1 MRHPRTFLLS
11 MLGLCCGLVPAAQ
24 AATWV
29 WPDLN
34 LILPG
39 PCAGTLQACV
49 NNAAN
54 GDSILIGNDSFL
66 TPDRYTGISGDLAIT
81 KSLLLAPMPGID
93 AVFEGGSIVV
103 FTPAGVSG
111 DVTLR
116 GLVLRGG
123 RIQVEERG
131 SSSAII
137 TLDQL
142 RQYEPPAGQ
151 CAIDF
156 RTTVATTVTPRF
168 IVGNSWVQMTESGG
182 SGRSGICVYSH
193 AQTYQAE
200 VYGNLID
207 TRRSASVAAIE
218 MAGGIAAGAINLR
231 LHRNRIWLGG
241 DSADRGFSIQHNNPA
256 APVTI
261 EVVNNV
267 IAGAGGAANSENA
280 AIVIKEHNAQLTV
293 VNNSISE
300 GGVGIHVD
308 QLGVGPVT
316 GRVANNLITRQSV
329 SGLRFLDV
337 ALPNDHNLLHAVTA
351 NDLGS
356 GGVLGAGTLTTDPL
370 IESPDYPRPS
380 GSSPAQG
387 AGDNTALPAFA
398 AFDADGEKRVQ
409 FGIVDIGALEGSAER
424 AAVHSATALN
434 TQFNSTN
441 LAHADFNTTLLSA
454 DRLIVTPLRAAA
466 GASAG
471 TANLGVYQDNSLPG
485 QWSIFQQDQT
495 DIALGRRYSVLVPV
509 VAHANLVHTVSA
521 GNIPGSATAETEIN
535 DPALNNLAAAI
546 AVVTPNWNP
555 PGALGGHYHDH
566 PITLVYRGTRWRIRN
581 DDAASMSSS
590 IDRAFNVAVAPLFSP
605 NAFMAEIGAN
615 GGFEIP
621 LAHPLLDDNACAAP
635 TASRRVELGD
645 GALTLNPAPFALEYR
660 EPLNANDIG
669 RWFIVAEDA
678 IGFSAHNAF
687 NVIVEGAQANRCL
700 ARSDAL
706 FADGFD

>member
-1 MRHPRTFLLS
+1 MCRPRFFLLRA
-11 MLGLCCGLVPAAQ
+11 LGLFCVGLPVAQ

-54 GDSILIGNDSFL
+54 GDTILIGNDSIA
-66 TPDRYTGISGDLAIT
+66 TPDRYTGISGDLSIG

-93 AVFEGGSIVV
+93 AVFEGGNFFV
-103 FTPAGVSG
+103 FTPVGVVG

-116 GLVLRGG
+116 GLILRGG
-123 RIQVEERG
+123 RIDINESG
-131 SSSAII
+131 SSSATV

-142 RQYEPPAGQ
+142 RLYEPPASQ

-156 RTTVATTVTPRF
+156 TTTAATVATPHL
-168 IVGNSWVQMTESGG
+168 IVSNNTIVMTEVGG
-182 SGRSGICVYSH
+182 IGRDGICVYSH
-193 AQTYQAE
+193 AHSYQAD
-200 VYGNLID
+200 VYGNRID
-207 TRRSASVAAIE
+207 ARRSPAIAAITA
-218 MAGGIAAGAINLR
+218 MAGLGAGPISLR

-293 VNNSISE
+293 VNNSISD
-300 GGVGIHVD
+300 GGVGIHVAA
-308 QLGVGPVT
+308 LGAAAVG
-316 GRVANNLITRQSV
+316 GRIANNLITRQSV
-329 SGLRFLDV
+329 RGLRLDV

-351 NDLGS
+351 NDLGP

-409 FGIVDIGALEGSAER
+409 FGIVDIGALEISADR
-424 AAVHSATALN
+424 AAVHTATALN
-434 TQFNSTN
+434 TMFNATN
-441 LAHADFNTTLLSA
+441 LAHADFSTTLLSA
-454 DRLIVTPLRAAA
+454 DRLIVTPLRAAE
-466 GASAG
+466 GVSAG
-471 TANLGVYQDNSLPG
+471 MFNLGVYQDNSLPG
-485 QWSIFQQDQT
+485 QWAIFQQDQT

-535 DPALNNLAAAI
+535 DPALNGQAAAI
-546 AVVTPNWNP
+546 AVVTANWNP
-555 PGALGGHYHDH
+555 PSAPGGIYHDH

-581 DDAASMSSS
+581 DDGASMNGA
-590 IDRAFNVAVAPLFSP
+590 IGAAFNVAVAPLFSP
-605 NAFMAEIGAN
+605 NAFMAEIGAY

-635 TASRRVELGD
+635 IASRRVELGD
-645 GALTLNPAPFALEYR
+645 GALTLNPGPFALEYR

-669 RWFIVAEDA
+669 RWFILAEDA
-678 IGFSAHNAF
+678 IGFSARNAF
-687 NVIVEGAQANRCL
+687 NVIVGGAQANRCL
-700 ARSDAL
+700 ARSNAL

>member
-1 MRHPRTFLLS
+1 MRHPQTFLLS

-24 AATWV
+24 AANWV

-34 LILPG
+34 IILPG

-54 GDSILIGNDSFL
+54 GDTILIGNDSFL

-231 LHRNRIWLGG
+231 LQRNRIWLGG
-241 DSADRGFSIQHNNPA
+241 DSADRGISLQHNNPA

-267 IAGAGGAANSENA
+267 IAGAGGAAGTENA

-293 VNNSISE
+293 VNNSISD
-300 GGVGIHVD
+300 GGVGIHVSA
-308 QLGVGPVT
+308 LGAGAVG
-316 GRVANNLITRQSV
+316 GRIANNLITRQSV
-329 SGLRFLDV
+329 RGLRLDV

-351 NDLGS
+351 NDLGP

-370 IESPDYPRPS
+370 IESPDYPHPS

-409 FGIVDIGALEGSAER
+409 FGIVDIGALEISPDRG
-424 AAVHSATALN
+424 AVHTATALN
-434 TQFNSTN
+434 TMFNATN
-441 LAHADFNTTLLSA
+441 LAHADFSTTLLAA

-466 GASAG
+466 GVSAG
-471 TANLGVYQDNSLPG
+471 MFNLGVYQDNSLPG
-485 QWSIFQQDQT
+485 QWAIFQQDQT

-555 PGALGGHYHDH
+555 PSAPGGTYHDH

-581 DDAASMSSS
+581 DDGASMNGA
-590 IDRAFNVAVAPLFSP
+590 IGAAFNVAVAPLFSP
-605 NAFMAEIGAN
+605 NAFMAEIGAY

-621 LAHPLLDDNACAAP
+621 LAHPLLDDNPCAAP
-635 TASRRVELGD
+635 IASRRVELGD
-645 GALTLNPAPFALEYR
+645 GALTLNPAPYALEYR

-669 RWFIVAEDA
+669 RWFIVAEDS

>member
-54 GDSILIGNDSFL
+54 GDSILIGNDSIAS
-66 TPDRYTGISGDLAIT
+66 PDRYTGINGNLLIN
-81 KSLLLAPMPGID
+81 KSLTLAALPGID
-93 AVFEGGSIVV
+93 AVFEGGNINVY
-103 FTPAGVSG
+103 TPAGVVG

-116 GLVLRGG
+116 GLILRGG
-123 RIQVEERG
+123 LIRATEFG
-131 SSSAII
+131 SSSV
-137 TLDQL
+137 TVTFDQL
-142 RQYEPPAGQ
+142 QLLEPPAGQ
-151 CAIDF
+151 CAIYFD
-156 RTTVATTVTPRF
+156 TDSSTIATPHLIASNNV
-168 IVGNSWVQMTESGG
+168 IVMTEFGG
-182 SGRSGICVYSH
+182 SGVCVNSYAANFQADLFGNH
-193 AQTYQAE
+193 IDARRAMQT
-200 VYGNLID
+200 
-207 TRRSASVAAIE
+207 SALAFG
-218 MAGGIAAGAINLR
+218 AGSNAGAMSLR
-231 LHRNRIWLGG
+231 LHRNRVLLDGG
-241 DSADRGFSIQHNNPA
+241 IGGAGIVIVHNNPDA
-256 APVTI
+256 QDTI
-261 EVVNNV
+261 EVVSNI

-280 AIVIKEHNAQLTV
+280 AITIKEHNALLTV
-293 VNNSISE
+293 VNNSISD
-300 GGVGIHVD
+300 GGVGIHV
-308 QLGVGPVT
+308 GAPGAGAVG
-316 GRVANNLITRQSV
+316 GRIANNLITRQSV
-329 SGLRFLDV
+329 RGLRLDV

-351 NDLGS
+351 NDLGP
-356 GGVLGAGTLTTDPL
+356 GGVLGAGTLTGDPL

-409 FGIVDIGALEGSAER
+409 FGIVDIGALEISPDRGT
-424 AAVHSATALN
+424 VHTATALN
-434 TQFNSTN
+434 TMFNATN
-441 LAHADFNTTLLSA
+441 LAHADFSTTLLAA

-471 TANLGVYQDNSLPG
+471 MFNLGVYQDNSLPG
-485 QWSIFQQDQT
+485 QWAIFQQDQT

-535 DPALNNLAAAI
+535 DPALNGQAAAI
-546 AVVTPNWNP
+546 AVVTANWNP
-555 PGALGGHYHDH
+555 PSAPGGIYHDH

-581 DDAASMSSS
+581 DDGASMNGA
-590 IDRAFNVAVAPLFSP
+590 IGAAFNVAVAPLFSP
-605 NAFMAEIGAN
+605 NAFMAEIGAY

-621 LAHPLLDDNACAAP
+621 LAHPLLDDNPCAAP
-635 TASRRVELGD
+635 IASRRVELGD
-645 GALTLNPAPFALEYR
+645 GALTLNPAPYALEYR

-669 RWFIVAEDA
+669 RWFIVAEDV

>member
-1 MRHPRTFLLS
+1 MCHSRSFLLRA
-11 MLGLCCGLVPAAQ
+11 LGLFCAGLPVAQ

-54 GDSILIGNDSFL
+54 GDTILIGNDSL
-66 TPDRYTGISGDLAIT
+66 VQPDRYTGISGDLAIS

-93 AVFEGGSIVV
+93 AVFEGGNFFV
-103 FTPAGVSG
+103 FTPVGVVG

-116 GLVLRGG
+116 GLILRGG
-123 RIQVEERG
+123 RIDINESG
-131 SSSAII
+131 SSSATV

-142 RQYEPPAGQ
+142 RLHEPPASQ

-156 RTTVATTVTPRF
+156 TTTAATVATPHL
-168 IVGNSWVQMTESGG
+168 IVSNNTIVMTEVGG
-182 SGRSGICVYSH
+182 IGRDGICVYSH
-193 AQTYQAE
+193 AHTYQAD
-200 VYGNLID
+200 VYGNRID
-207 TRRSASVAAIE
+207 ARRSPPIAAITA
-218 MAGGIAAGAINLR
+218 MAGVGAGSISLR

-293 VNNSISE
+293 VNNSISD
-300 GGVGIHVD
+300 GGVGIHVGA
-308 QLGVGPVT
+308 LGAGAVG
-316 GRVANNLITRQSV
+316 GRIANNLITRQSV
-329 SGLRFLDV
+329 RGLRLDV

-351 NDLGS
+351 NDLGP

-370 IESPDYPRPS
+370 IESPNYPRPS

-424 AAVHSATALN
+424 AAVHTATALN
-434 TQFNSTN
+434 TLFNSTN

-521 GNIPGSATAETEIN
+521 GNIPGSASAETEIN

-555 PGALGGHYHDH
+555 NMLAGGIYHDH
-566 PITLVYRGTRWRIRN
+566 PITLVYRGSRWRIRN
-581 DDAASMSSS
+581 DDAASMNSAIGAS
-590 IDRAFNVAVAPLFSP
+590 FNIAVAPLFSP
-605 NAFMAEIGAN
+605 NAFMAEIGPLGAM
-615 GGFEIP
+615 EIP
-621 LAHPLLDDNACAAP
+621 LAHPLLDDNACAGP
-635 TASRRVELGD
+635 IASRRVELGD
-645 GALTLNPAPFALEYR
+645 GALTLNPGPFALEYR
-660 EPLNANDIG
+660 EPLHGDDIG
-669 RWFIVAEDA
+669 RWYIVAEDA